1 MTSTPRS
8 DMHKANAGHVRQ
20 NPAESPQQL
29 MFEVV
34 HGVHLAEEC
43 FDLEILECRRSLGE
57 DVVGQFDVADSSRD
71 RDGPDQRAEH

>member
-1 MTSTPRS
+1 
-8 DMHKANAGHVRQ
+8 
-20 NPAESPQQL
+20 
-29 MFEVV
+29 MFDVL
-34 HGVHLAEEC
+34 HGVHLAEES